1 MASTLKRK
9 VDTLSTESEE
19 DAGVNAPSHQSE
31 SAISTNFDVVAPD
44 ETQPEAAPSDDGIEE
59 KQYPLSDEPKGEDE
73 QQPRPSKFQFKQRV
87 YAKDTET
94 GMFYEGIVRRVM
106 YGVQHQ
112 RQIKLNSHTSQEEIS
127 AFLEAEPQPTWWYFI
142 HYNGWNVKW
151 DRWVEENHL
160 YEPTESTKAFSK
172 RLHVEVLKI
181 KAELR
186 KKHAGKPGGVHVA
199 MELERRMIQME
210 REHRMEERRRELA
223 ERGEV
228 MEENEEVLEE
238 TKPRNKWTKGNIKRE
253 ISLRERH
260 LQGRRSQ
267 TSSELLVLPF
277 ALKKIMV
284 EEWEIITQCD
294 MLAALPAAVP
304 IREALNRYRESKLGV
319 KHDKKP
325 DEDKEQASA
334 HSSHSLLQTI
344 GEKEQAKETEKE
356 QASSPTSPSP
366 VVATPSFLQPIG
378 EKEQAKE
385 TEQEREYR
393 EMVDGVC
400 LFFDQA
406 LAERLLY
413 EPETVQY
420 ETLQADA
427 TKRSSDIYGCE
438 FLLRLFIRLPALL
451 VGELTEKESKSILA
465 RLNDLVRFLQ
475 KHQTTLFSQSY
486 RRLNEEELQR
496 KAELEEM

>member
-1 MASTLKRK
+1 MSNTHKRK
-9 VDTLSTESEE
+9 ADELLTEE
-19 DAGVNAPSHQSE
+19 DAGVDARHHLNE
-31 SAISTNFDVVAPD
+31 STPAVGAPD
-44 ETQPEAAPSDDGIEE
+44 EISARVVDTKEQSDAPSDDGMILEE
-59 KQYPLSDEPKGEDE
+59 EQYPLSSEPKGEDE
-73 QQPRPSKFQFKQRV
+73 QQPRHPSKFRFKQRV

-94 GMFYEGIVRRVM
+94 GMLDEGIVRRVM
-106 YGVQHQ
+106 YGIQHQ
-112 RQIKLNSHTSQEEIS
+112 RQIKLNTHTSQEEIS

-151 DRWVEENHL
+151 DRWVEEHDL

-172 RLHVEVLKI
+172 RLHVEVVNI

-186 KKHAGKPGGVHVA
+186 KKYAGKPGGKYVA
-199 MELERRMIQME
+199 MELERRMSQME
-210 REHRMEERRRELA
+210 REHRMDERRRELA

-228 MEENEEVLEE
+228 MEDDEEATVEE
-238 TKPRNKWTKGNIKRE
+238 SKPRNKWTKGNIKRE

-267 TSSELLVLPF
+267 TSSELLVLPL

-284 EEWEIITQCD
+284 EEWEVITQCD
-294 MLAALPAAVP
+294 MLPVLPAAVP
-304 IREALNRYRESKLGV
+304 IREALNRYRESKLGINQS
-319 KHDKKP
+319 KKP
-325 DEDKEQASA
+325 DEENGQAS
-334 HSSHSLLQTI
+334 
-344 GEKEQAKETEKE
+344 
-356 QASSPTSPSP
+356 ASSPTQ
-366 VVATPSFLQPIG
+366 ATG
-378 EKEQAKE
+378 TKKEQKIE

-393 EMVDGVC
+393 EMVDGIC
-400 LFFDQA
+400 LFVDQA

-413 EPETVQY
+413 QPEIVQY
-420 ETLQADA
+420 EALQADA
-427 TKRSSDIYGCE
+427 SKRSSDVYGCE

-486 RRLNEEELQR
+486 RKLNDEELLR
-496 KAELEEM
+496 KSELEEM